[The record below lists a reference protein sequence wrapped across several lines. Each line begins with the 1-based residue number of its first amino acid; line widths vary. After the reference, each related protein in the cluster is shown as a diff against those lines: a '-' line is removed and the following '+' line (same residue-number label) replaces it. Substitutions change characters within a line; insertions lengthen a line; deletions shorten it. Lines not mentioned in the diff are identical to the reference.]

1 MRKDLSAGQHVFVS
15 GEAAGGLVEGALP
28 LEPGKLHRRG
38 TNDAP
43 SYILLYPENVFDL
56 GVADLGP
63 DVPARHRL
71 GQLGVN
77 ANTIAG
83 AANAAVEQIAHV
95 EPLPDLGR
103 RQLLPL

>member
-1 MRKDLSAGQHVFVS
+1 
-15 GEAAGGLVEGALP
+15 
-28 LEPGKLHRRG
+28 
-38 TNDAP
+38 
-43 SYILLYPENVFDL
+43 
-56 GVADLGP
+56 LGP

>member
-1 MRKDLSAGQHVFVS
+1 MGLSRARSHSNRVS
-15 GEAAGGLVEGALP
+15 FTAAAP
-28 LEPGKLHRRG
+28 
-38 TNDAP
+38 TDAP